1 MSLESIIA
9 RILQDAEQEAG
20 IIRKDAEEEC
30 RRAEAEHGKKT
41 EELYTRELERL
52 KTRMMDL
59 RKRRDFHV
67 KMEASRKL
75 KNARRTLM
83 DQAISKAVENLVTLG
98 DKEYLLLIDAL
109 LGRCG
114 FDGEVFVIISP
125 ADEKRITSAYLK
137 SRSDKKVKF
146 TLSDERHTAAGGVIL
161 RSGSISQNA
170 TFSMIAD
177 LVHEEM
183 IMKLASTVPLEEEG

>member
-20 IIRKDAEEEC
+20 TIRKEAEEESS
-30 RRAEAEHGKKT
+30 RAEAEHGKKT
-41 EELYTRELERL
+41 EEQYTRELERL
-52 KTRMMDL
+52 KTRMMDR

-67 KMEASRKL
+67 RMEASRKV

-83 DQAISKAVENLVTLG
+83 DQAISKAVENLAALD

-109 LGRCG
+109 LGGCG
-114 FDGEVFVIISP
+114 FDGEVSVVISP
-125 ADEKRITSAYLK
+125 SDEKRITAAYLK

-146 TLSDERHTAAGGVIL
+146 TLSDERHTAAGGVIR
-161 RSGSISQNA
+161 RSGRISQNA
-170 TFSMIAD
+170 SFSMIAD
-177 LVHEEM
+177 LAHEEM
-183 IMKLASTVPLEEEG
+183 IMKLASTVPLEDEG